1 MLLNLPR
8 ETAKIRASNSMAQSS
23 RRWSVASDLPE
34 KVIEQMTKTGL
45 PFAGRFPFKPRL
57 TTNRKGELIIDKQA
71 PTIGPKRGKKG
82 FVDEQGRI
90 WIKDHPHAG
99 MPTHWDVQIDDG
111 ADYIRV
117 DQNGE
122 EVQKS

>member
-1 MLLNLPR
+1 M
-8 ETAKIRASNSMAQSS
+8 
-23 RRWSVASDLPE
+23 ASDLPE
-34 KVIEQMTKTGL
+34 KIIEQMTRAGL
-45 PFAGRFPFKPRL
+45 PTGGRFPFKPKL
-57 TTNRKGELIIDKQA
+57 TTNRRGGFIIDKQA
-71 PTIGPKRGKKG
+71 ATKGPKRGKKG

-99 MPTHWDVQIDDG
+99 LPTHWDVQIDGG

-122 EVQKS
+122 EI